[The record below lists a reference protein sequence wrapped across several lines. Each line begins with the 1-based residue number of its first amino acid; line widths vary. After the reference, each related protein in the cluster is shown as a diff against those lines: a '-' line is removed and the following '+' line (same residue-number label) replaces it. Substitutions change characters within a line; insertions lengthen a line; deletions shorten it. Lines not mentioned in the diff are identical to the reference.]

1 MQFPVNDK
9 FVLNQDEAWYTLL
22 IETQVP
28 IDTVLLQVT
37 SQQSYS
43 IAIVFINVQC
53 NAPVDIQDVE
63 RSTAIVSYS
72 PPDPDVSHY
81 IYIMLCMY
89 SVAVEWLCM
98 ALVKYFTVFFYFV
111 FSTAVIYQP
120 RIVVKTPLDQ
130 N

>member
-22 IETQVP
+22 IETQIP

-43 IAIVFINVQC
+43 IAIVFVNVQC

-81 IYIMLCMY
+81 M
-89 SVAVEWLCM
+89 
-98 ALVKYFTVFFYFV
+98 
-111 FSTAVIYQP
+111 
-120 RIVVKTPLDQ
+120 
-130 N
+130 